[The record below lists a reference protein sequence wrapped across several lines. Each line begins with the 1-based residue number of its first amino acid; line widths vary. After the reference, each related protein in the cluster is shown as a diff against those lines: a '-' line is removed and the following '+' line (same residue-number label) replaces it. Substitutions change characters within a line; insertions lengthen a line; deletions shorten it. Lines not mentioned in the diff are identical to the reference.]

1 MAMATA
7 DEPIDPNRQEC
18 PNRCDLGDRFYIK
31 EPIAWVTCIITRP
44 RDKLE
49 HREKFTLD
57 RGVYQ
62 PVFSG
67 LTERGFRVE
76 LCADID
82 NGREWGVFY
91 NCCGGRTLLD
101 VSVDASD
108 EQLNEIA
115 AEMENEPSFY
125 NPSRLFHFMDGR
137 RFVVSLAEDDLSIP
151 TYRPEE

>member
-1 MAMATA
+1 MATA
-7 DEPIDPNRQEC
+7 DESTDPNRQEC

>member
-1 MAMATA
+1 MATTN
-7 DEPIDPNRQEC
+7 ETIEPNRQEC

-44 RDKLE
+44 RDNLE

-76 LCADID
+76 LCADVD

-101 VSVDASD
+101 VS
-108 EQLNEIA
+108 EQ
-115 AEMENEPSFY
+115 P
-125 NPSRLFHFMDGR
+125 GR
-137 RFVVSLAEDDLSIP
+137 A
-151 TYRPEE
+151 

>member
-1 MAMATA
+1 M
-7 DEPIDPNRQEC
+7 
-18 PNRCDLGDRFYIK
+18 
-31 EPIAWVTCIITRP
+31 
-44 RDKLE
+44 
-49 HREKFTLD
+49 
-57 RGVYQ
+57 YQ

-67 LTERGFRVE
+67 LTEWGFLVE

-91 NCCGGRTLLD
+91 NCCGGRTLLE

-125 NPSRLFHFMDGR
+125 SPSRLFHVMDGR
-137 RFVVSLAEDDLSIP
+137 RFVVSLAEDDLSIS

>member
-1 MAMATA
+1 MTTVSETI
-7 DEPIDPNRQEC
+7 EPTRQEC

-31 EPIAWVTCIITRP
+31 EPTAWVTCIVTRP
-44 RDKLE
+44 GNNLE
-49 HREKFTLD
+49 HREKFALD

-76 LCADID
+76 LCADSD
-82 NGREWGVFY
+82 NNREWGVIY
-91 NCCGGRTLLD
+91 NCCGGRTLLE

-108 EQLNEIA
+108 EQIA
-115 AEMENEPSFY
+115 EMAIEMENEPSFY
-125 NPSRLFHFMDGR
+125 GPSRLFHYIDGR

-151 TYRPEE
+151 TCRPEE

>member
-1 MAMATA
+1 
-7 DEPIDPNRQEC
+7 
-18 PNRCDLGDRFYIK
+18 
-31 EPIAWVTCIITRP
+31 
-44 RDKLE
+44 
-49 HREKFTLD
+49 
-57 RGVYQ
+57 VYQ

-108 EQLNEIA
+108 EQIAEIA
-115 AEMENEPSFY
+115 IEMENEPSFY
-125 NPSRLFHFMDGR
+125 SPSRLFHYMDCR

-151 TYRPEE
+151 IYRPEE

>member
-1 MAMATA
+1 MATIS
-7 DEPIDPNRQEC
+7 ETIELNRQEC

-31 EPIAWVTCIITRP
+31 EPTAWVTCIVTRP
-44 RDKLE
+44 RDNLE

-76 LCADID
+76 LRADSD
-82 NGREWGVFY
+82 NGREWGVIY

-101 VSVDASD
+101 VSFDASD
-108 EQLNEIA
+108 EQIAEIA
-115 AEMENEPSFY
+115 IEMENEPSFY
-125 NPSRLFHFMDGR
+125 SPSRLFHYMDGR
-137 RFVVSLAEDDLSIP
+137 RFVVSLAEDDLSIS
-151 TYRPEE
+151 TCRPEE